1 MRLRRRLMD
10 IDPNNLKVLVPTEKP
25 IANIGGAEIYCYAG
39 KEEFQEG
46 YDNCINI
53 SESFTRI

>member
-1 MRLRRRLMD
+1 MD